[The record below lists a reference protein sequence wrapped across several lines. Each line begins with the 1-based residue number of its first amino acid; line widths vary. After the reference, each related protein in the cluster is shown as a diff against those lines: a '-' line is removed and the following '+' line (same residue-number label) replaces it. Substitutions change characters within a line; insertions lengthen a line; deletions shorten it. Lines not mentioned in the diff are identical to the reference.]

1 MQGGGGEGAAAVAGP
16 AATAAR
22 KVSRPC
28 APTRWLARH
37 IGQVR
42 CPSFHVA
49 SVHCCTSH
57 SSVTHARQIAC
68 LHGSATGDALLS
80 GSRQTGHSSPSSMAA
95 SGAAVT
101 AAGGEEAMA
110 MALTGGEGESCGRV
124 GARLQSK
131 TWGGFALANQVKGYF
146 VKSIQSYTLSR
157 ARARRRGRAFRPPT
171 ARHAA
176 AETFRE
182 AFRPAFQRRG
192 RRQRRSWPG
201 PPGPR
206 TGPTA

>member
-80 GSRQTGHSSPSSMAA
+80 GSRQTGHSSPSSMA
-95 SGAAVT
+95 SGAAVA

-110 MALTGGEGESCGRV
+110 MALTGASPIEDLGRIRAGESSQR
-124 GARLQSK
+124 R
-131 TWGGFALANQVKGYF
+131 YF